1 MTPPAAEGYFSRAT
15 LTDLLCEKFTA
26 CRVKSSLHLDSDAR
40 RGTTR
45 DVELEPFE
53 MAVHP
58 LHDRSTGRPLTPLT
72 WFETI
77 NLCNELSNAE
87 ELQPAYTH
95 AGDGRSV
102 TWNTSADGYR
112 LPTEAEW
119 EYACRAG
126 TTSPTYGPLEDIAW
140 TGLDHL
146 EGPQPVVRSEN
157 P

>member
-1 MTPPAAEGYFSRAT
+1 MNQPSMAT
-15 LTDLLCEKFTA
+15 L
-26 CRVKSSLHLDSDAR
+26 SSGKITLRDAR

-87 ELQPAYTH
+87 ELQPAYTR

-102 TWNTSADGYR
+102 IWNTSADGYR

-126 TTSPTYGPLEDIAW
+126 TTSPAYGPLEDIAW

>member
-1 MTPPAAEGYFSRAT
+1 
-15 LTDLLCEKFTA
+15 
-26 CRVKSSLHLDSDAR
+26 
-40 RGTTR
+40 
-45 DVELEPFE
+45 

-58 LHDRSTGRPLTPLT
+58 LRDRSTGRPLTPLT

-87 ELQPAYTH
+87 ELQPAYTR

-126 TTSPTYGPLEDIAW
+126 TTSPAYGPLEDIAW

>member
-1 MTPPAAEGYFSRAT
+1 MNQPSMAT
-15 LTDLLCEKFTA
+15 L
-26 CRVKSSLHLDSDAR
+26 SSGKITLRDAR

-58 LHDRSTGRPLTPLT
+58 LRDRSTGRPLTPLT

-87 ELQPAYTH
+87 ELQPAYTR

-112 LPTEAEW
+112 VESL
-119 EYACRAG
+119 
-126 TTSPTYGPLEDIAW
+126 I
-140 TGLDHL
+140 
-146 EGPQPVVRSEN
+146 VV
-157 P
+157 